1 MLLLKS
7 QKLLE
12 ATFLIFLKFSQ
23 KQEYLDQKRNDRP
36 VKTASQLQVKKGIYK
51 NSSQAW
57 KNFEPFIGNAFQPLI
72 DWFIT
77 PQKGN
82 LLFLLNC
89 FYFKAKHWPFPKP
102 KVFLLSRL
110 SPECVCSYR

>member
-12 ATFLIFLKFSQ
+12 ATFLIFLKFSW

-51 NSSQAW
+51 NSSQTW

-72 DWFIT
+72 DCLIT

-82 LLFLLNC
+82 LLFFTQL
-89 FYFKAKHWPFPKP
+89 
-102 KVFLLSRL
+102 FLL
-110 SPECVCSYR
+110 